1 MRKTTAYIADD
12 GKIFESFN
20 DCAKYEFD
28 MQFKYEVK
36 ELISSLL
43 ATSKLVK
50 IGETSNTIEE
60 AKSKIVE
67 EISKQMVKEI
77 KTVREVLCVRN

>member
-12 GKIFESFN
+12 GKFFESFN

-28 MQFKYEVK
+28 MQFKDEVK

-67 EISKQMVKEI
+67 EISKQIVKEI
-77 KTVREVLCVRN
+77 KTVREVLCVRD